1 VVRLENRLLELKA
14 RVESFVV
21 VRNKLRDLKARYV
34 GIFRQID
41 TYFNVPK
48 GRLKLREVEGRE
60 KAKLIYY
67 EREDIPGPKRSNV
80 LILEIQE
87 PEPSKTFFERVLGK
101 KIVIDKKREIY
112 MHKGTQIH
120 LDIVKNLG
128 TFIEF
133 ERKTKDF
140 KDRKLLKE
148 LMKNLKIKDK
158 DLLKGSYSDLL
169 LAPTLEFEKR

>member
-1 VVRLENRLLELKA
+1 MLELKA
-14 RVESFVV
+14 RVDSFVF
-21 VRNKLRDLKARYV
+21 VRNKLRDLKAQYV
-34 GIFRQID
+34 GTFRQID

-48 GRLKLREVEGRE
+48 GRLKLREVEGSER
-60 KAKLIYY
+60 AKLIYY
-67 EREDIPGPKRSNV
+67 EREDIPGLKRSNV

-87 PEPSKTFFERVLGK
+87 SEPSKAFFERVLGK
-101 KIVIDKKREIY
+101 KIVVDKKREIY

-120 LDIVKNLG
+120 LDIIKDLG

-140 KDRKLLKE
+140 IKDRKLLKE

-158 DLLKGSYSDLL
+158 DLLKGSYSDIL